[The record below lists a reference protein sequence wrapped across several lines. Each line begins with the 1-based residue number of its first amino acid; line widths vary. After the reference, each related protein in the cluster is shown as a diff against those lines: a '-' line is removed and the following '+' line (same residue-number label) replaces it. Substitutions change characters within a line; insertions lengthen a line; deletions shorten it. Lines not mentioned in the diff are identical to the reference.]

1 MALPALLVPAAT
13 GDEADLMGTYGEIGN
28 RRTLVRASLTQDG
41 RGDWD
46 VRIRY
51 LDDDTEDRGNG
62 FASRALA
69 QGWAEAKIYRHFSFG
84 VPGRLS

>member
-1 MALPALLVPAAT
+1 
-13 GDEADLMGTYGEIGN
+13 MGTYGEIGN
-28 RRTLVRASLTQDG
+28 RRTLVRTSLTQDG

-51 LDDDTEDRGNG
+51 LDDDTEDRGSG

-69 QGWAEAKIYRHFSFG
+69 QGWAEARIHRHFSFG
-84 VPGRLS
+84 VPGRLGGLSAEGAS